1 MKRFKVGIDS
11 YGLEFRRLTPFEL
24 LDWALMNDADGVQ
37 FSGIDPALGL
47 KVDKPFLEE
56 LGSYVSENN
65 LYLEWGGGQHIP
77 LDLASGKPR
86 DIRAVNRKAA
96 EEARILGVSVIRSCS
111 GGLMRW
117 NRDTL
122 PTDTY
127 LRMSAES
134 LKGQLSMLRD
144 HGVTLALETHFEF
157 TTFEILR
164 MFDMCGVSPG
174 EGLGICLDTMNL
186 LTMLEDPVPAT
197 RRVLPWVV
205 ATHIKDGG
213 LLLRD
218 EGFVSFTAPA
228 GEGIV
233 DFAGIFD
240 LLATQ
245 TRPINLS
252 LEDHGGDF
260 PIPIFDPV
268 FLSGFPD
275 LTAGELTGLLKLALR
290 SAEAVQTGRMGIL
303 DRKLWPREGEAR
315 LKRGLRNIGRVA
327 NG

>member
-56 LGSYVSENN
+56 LGSYASENN

-86 DIRAVNRKAA
+86 NIQAVNRKAA
-96 EEARILGVSVIRSCS
+96 EEARFLGVSVIRSCS

-117 NRDTL
+117 NRDAL
-122 PTDTY
+122 PTDAY
-127 LRMSAES
+127 LRLSAES
-134 LKGQLSMLRD
+134 LRDQLPMLRD
-144 HGVTLALETHFEF
+144 FGVTLAVETHFEF

-164 MFDMCGVSPG
+164 LFDMCGVSPG

-213 LLLRD
+213 ILLQD
-218 EGFVSFTAPA
+218 EGLVSFTAPA
-228 GEGIV
+228 GEGLV
-233 DFAGIFD
+233 DFAAIFD

-245 TRPINLS
+245 TRRINLS

-275 LTAGELTGLLKLALR
+275 LTAGELASLLKLALR
-290 SAEAVQTGRMGIL
+290 SAEAVRAGRMLIL
-303 DRKLWPREGEAR
+303 DRKLWPQGGEAR
-315 LKRGLRNIGRVA
+315 LKRGLRNIRRIADG
-327 NG
+327 

>member
-56 LGSYVSENN
+56 LGAYASENN

-77 LDLASGKPR
+77 LDLASGKTR
-86 DIRAVNRKAA
+86 DIRVVNRKAA
-96 EEARILGVSVIRSCS
+96 EEARILGVSVVRSCS

-117 NRDTL
+117 NRDAL

-164 MFDMCGVSPG
+164 LFDMCGVAPG

-186 LTMLEDPVPAT
+186 LTMLEDPIPAT

-213 LLLRD
+213 ILLQD
-218 EGFVSFTAPA
+218 EGLVSFPVPA
-228 GEGIV
+228 GEGLV
-233 DFAGIFD
+233 DFAAIFD

-245 TRPINLS
+245 TRRINLS

-275 LTAGELTGLLKLALR
+275 LTAGELASLLKLALR
-290 SAEAVQTGRMGIL
+290 SAEAVRTGRMGIL
-303 DRKLWPREGEAR
+303 ERKFWPQEGEAR
-315 LKRGLRNIGRVA
+315 LKRGLLNIRRIA

>member
-24 LDWALMNDADGVQ
+24 LDWALMNDAEGVQ

-47 KVDKPFLEE
+47 EVDKPFLEE
-56 LGSYVSENN
+56 LGAYAAENN

-86 DIRAVNRKAA
+86 DIQAVNRKAA

-117 NRDTL
+117 TPDAL
-122 PTDTY
+122 PTETY
-127 LRMSAES
+127 LRLSAES
-134 LKGQLSMLRD
+134 LKGQLPMFRD
-144 HGVTLALETHFEF
+144 LGVTLALETHFEF

-164 MFDMCGVSPG
+164 LFDMCGVAPG

-197 RRVLPWVV
+197 RRVLPWIV

-213 LLLRD
+213 ILLRD
-218 EGFVSFTAPA
+218 EGLVSFPVEA
-228 GEGIV
+228 GEGII
-233 DFAGIFD
+233 DFAAIFD
-240 LLATQ
+240 LLAAQ
-245 TRPINLS
+245 PWRVNLS

-275 LTAGELTGLLKLALR
+275 LTAGELTSLLKLALL
-290 SAEAVQTGRMGIL
+290 SAEAVRTGQIGVL
-303 DRKLWPREGEAR
+303 NRKLWPRVGEAR
-315 LKRGLRNIGRVA
+315 LKRGLRNIRRIA

>member
-164 MFDMCGVSPG
+164 MFDMCGVAPG
-174 EGLGICLDTMNL
+174 EGLGVCLDTMNL